1 MLCYKTQT
9 LPTPLGVTMAQQ
21 YYGLCESGRKK
32 ERKSAHRTLPHAMV
46 IPESPSL
53 DLRLPQTAST
63 SSNITKAQQE
73 ALKSS

>member
-53 DLRLPQTAST
+53 DLRLPQTASDCLHILQYNKGAAG
-63 SSNITKAQQE
+63 SS
-73 ALKSS
+73 